1 MQDAP
6 DPPVAETPVAT
17 GYRTLLPLARLRA
30 LVGQEVGVSHWV
42 RVDQPMIDAFATLT
56 GDRQFIHV
64 DPVRAAAEAPFGG
77 TVAHGF
83 LSVSLLSG
91 FAYAAQPGVAE
102 AGWGVNYGFDRLRF
116 LAPVPAGARL
126 RARFVLAALDESRA
140 GEVTLHWD
148 ATMEIEGAARP
159 ALVARWI
166 TRQYLAGAA

>member
-1 MQDAP
+1 MQDGWPPPGGAP
-6 DPPVAETPVAT
+6 DAT
-17 GYRTLLPLARLRA
+17 GYQTVLPLARLRG
-30 LVGQEVGVSHWV
+30 LVGTEVGVSHWV
-42 RVDQPMIDAFATLT
+42 TVDQPMIDAFATLT

-64 DPVRAAAEAPFGG
+64 DPARAAAEAPFGG
-77 TVAHGF
+77 AVAHGF
-83 LSVSLLSG
+83 LSLSLLSG
-91 FAYAAQPGVAE
+91 LAYAAQPGVAE

-126 RARFVLAALDESRA
+126 RARFVLATLDESRA

-166 TRQYLAGAA
+166 TRQYLTEGA